1 MFSMRLLAPALG
13 VVAALVYL
21 LTRAPGLYY
30 TDTGEL
36 AAACATLGIAHP
48 TGYPLFTLLGH
59 AWSMLPWPSVIVGLG
74 ILNALVVG
82 AGVTIMAY
90 VARDVLRRI
99 GHPDD
104 APTTFIS
111 LGAAGL
117 VGFSAVAWDA
127 ATAVEVYGLHILL
140 LSLTL
145 FYTLRSTLDRERQ
158 GAWTLLAG
166 LCFGLMLTNH
176 LSSAFLAPGLL
187 TLWVMASDDPRAR
200 RTPRAIASVVL
211 PAVAALVLYAY
222 LPLRS
227 AQHPPIDWGGT
238 AASFHHFWYH
248 VRGTQFGVWLF
259 SNDKA
264 MAENWKVFTGHIAGM
279 TLWVG
284 LLPMAIG
291 LWASLTRAR
300 RVGLGLLVMSVGN
313 LGISLGYA
321 IPDIDAYFLPSLCVL
336 AVMTAIGA
344 RRLADRTAWMSYV
357 MLALPL
363 VGIGVQ
369 YADRDRSDHRAV
381 EAYTRWVLENAEPN
395 AVIISHQWDYFC
407 SAFWYLQTVEGV
419 RPDVTL
425 VDKELL
431 RRTWYLPH
439 LLRRYPAT
447 TKDMQGAV
455 DGFMPLLMR
464 FEREGDDFM
473 RDRAAVA
480 AIQERFVDVLNA
492 FLHTND
498 ARPLYV
504 TPEMMNEERGFGIGY
519 APTPA
524 GPLVRLHRA
533 TPAEQ
538 RLKMTHVDDIVR
550 SLDGRTERLDEGLR
564 GLVSMDLAQS
574 ADYALRVQHDTAAF
588 TRLRTHVQRLDPR
601 GPHLRYLEGLLPRP

>member
-1 MFSMRLLAPALG
+1 MRSLRLLPTALG
-13 VVAALVYL
+13 AVATLVYL
-21 LTRAPGLYY
+21 ITRAPGLFY

-36 AAACATLGIAHP
+36 AAACATLGVAHP

-59 AWSMLPWPSVIVGLG
+59 AWSMLPWPSVIIGLG

-82 AGVTIMAY
+82 VGVTVLAY
-90 VARDVLRRI
+90 VVRDVLRRI

-104 APTTFIS
+104 APTMFIS

-117 VGFSAVAWDA
+117 AGFSAVAWDV
-127 ATAVEVYGLHILL
+127 ATAFEVYGLHILL

-145 FYTLRSTLDRERQ
+145 FCTMRSTLDKERQ

-200 RTPRAIASVVL
+200 RTPRAIAYVVL
-211 PAVAALVLYAY
+211 PAVAALALYAY

-238 AASFHHFWYH
+238 AESFHHFWYH

-264 MAENWKVFTGHIAGM
+264 MAENWKVFTGHVAGM

-291 LWASLTRAR
+291 LWASLTGAR

-363 VGIGVQ
+363 IGIGVQ

-425 VDKELL
+425 IDKELL
-431 RRTWYLPH
+431 RRTWYLPY
-439 LLRRYPAT
+439 LQRRYPAT
-447 TKDMQGAV
+447 MKGMQGAV
-455 DGFMPLLMR
+455 GGFMPLLTR

-473 RDRAAVA
+473 RDRVAVA
-480 AIQERFVDVLNA
+480 AIQDRFVEVLNA
-492 FLHTND
+492 LLHTND
-498 ARPLYV
+498 ERPLYV
-504 TPEMMNEERGFGIGY
+504 TPEMMNEERGFGNGY

-524 GPLVRLHRA
+524 GPLVRLHRT
-533 TPAEQ
+533 TPVEQ
-538 RLKMTHVDDIVR
+538 PIRLAQVDEIIR
-550 SLDGRTERLDEGLR
+550 SLDGRTERLDNGLR
-564 GLVSMDLAQS
+564 GMVALVLAQS
-574 ADYALRVQHDTAAF
+574 ADYALRVKQDTATYA
-588 TRLRTHVQRLDPR
+588 RLRNVVQRIDPG
-601 GPHLRYLEGLLPRP
+601 GPHLRYLESLLPRP